1 MNSNFFKLSFYT
13 TFIEILSYSQV
24 LHCKYADNVSCMQ
37 TLAKMEKLLKILSPN
52 PLPPSDAVQKQ
63 KKNILD
69 DLFGSVLSH
78 FKKISPLWKP
88 EI

>member
-1 MNSNFFKLSFYT
+1 
-13 TFIEILSYSQV
+13 
-24 LHCKYADNVSCMQ
+24 MQ